1 MKKSLLIGASAAAM
15 MIATP
20 ALAQVE
26 LRITGGIEFEAGYAN
41 EDTDVAGRVDIDD
54 FDFQNEAFITFTGQG
69 TADNG
74 LTYGARIDLDDIET
88 DATGVA
94 VDEVSIFLSGGWGTV
109 VLGDDDG
116 AADNFETDPPT
127 VGNGQVDGSWFDYTQ
142 VGTNIAYGQ
151 LNSGDTTKIYYASP
165 SFSGFQVGVSY
176 APENDSGDT
185 ITMENVLIQGGPV
198 GATWENVFEA
208 GAKYSG
214 DFGGFNV
221 TASGTLLAGEATV
234 PGQDDPFAYTLGLR
248 GGTGPFT
255 AGVQWVDNTDSFA
268 IEDQWGINAA
278 GTYTVGAWGFG
289 LGYSYFE
296 TEFPGAGTSDQE
308 DQAASIGV
316 SYAIAPGLSTGADLV
331 WFNTDSENGA
341 AGADSDGW
349 VGIWSLSTSF

>member
-1 MKKSLLIGASAAAM
+1 MKKSLLFGASAAAI

-26 LRITGGIEFEAGYAN
+26 LRISGGIEFETGYAS
-41 EDTDVAGRVDIDD
+41 EDTDVAGRADLDD
-54 FDFQNEAFITFTGQG
+54 FDAQTEAFITFTGEG
-69 TADNG
+69 VTDNG

-94 VDEVSIFLSGGWGTV
+94 VDEVSIFMSGGWGTV

-151 LNSGDTTKIYYASP
+151 INSGDTTKVYYASP

-176 APENDSGDT
+176 APENDSGDSLCLDGV
-185 ITMENVLIQGGPV
+185 NVQGG
-198 GATWENVFEA
+198 GCGNWEDVFEA

-214 DFGGFNV
+214 DFGGFNI
-221 TASGTLLAGEATV
+221 TASGTLLAGDSTV
-234 PGQDDPFAYTLGLR
+234 AGQDDPFAWTLGLR

-255 AGVQWVDNTDSFA
+255 AGIQYVDNTDSFGN
-268 IEDQWGINAA
+268 EDQWGVNAA

-296 TEFPGAGTSDQE
+296 TELPAAGSSDQE
-308 DQAASIGV
+308 DQAASLGV

-331 WFNTDSENGA
+331 WFNTDNEGGV

-349 VGIWSLSTSF
+349 VGIWSVSTSF